1 MPAALFAFLSA
12 LFTSIITF
20 IVDKAIFRIAFKVML
35 VSLFTGAF
43 FLLVNSLYVSALN
56 ALTSFSV
63 NNPQIPGIQS
73 LAYAMP
79 TNIGLALS
87 ILAGYEFGV
96 MVFRWALKWLEMKYQ
111 ILAR

>member
-1 MPAALFAFLSA
+1 MPAAIFAFFSA

-35 VSLFTGAF
+35 VTLFTAAF
-43 FLLVNSLYVSALN
+43 FAAVNSLYVLALN
-56 ALTSFSV
+56 SLTSFAIQ
-63 NNPQIPGIQS
+63 NPQIPGIQS

-79 TNIGLALS
+79 TNVGLALS